1 MAIEFQHVTKRFG
14 AVTAVDDV
22 SVTFGGDRIYGLLGN
37 NGAGKSTL
45 LNILTGRMCPDG
57 GTVTVDGAP
66 VTGDAALGKLF
77 LVGEQNLY
85 PDDMRVKGA
94 FDAAALFYPD
104 FDRNR
109 AEDLAEQFGLS
120 TKQKI
125 SRLSTGYGSIFR
137 LILGLCVNTPYV
149 LFDEPVLGLDAQHRD
164 LFYRRLLESYA
175 EEPRTIVLSTHLID
189 EVADIVEYTVIL
201 RAGRVIQDAPTEEL
215 TAGACTI
222 SGPAAAV
229 DDYAAG
235 KEILTERS
243 LGGLKTV
250 SLRHDDGGTLPAGL
264 ERTRLGL
271 QEYFI
276 SLMEEEDRK

>member
-14 AVTAVDDV
+14 AVTAADDV

-45 LNILTGRMCPDG
+45 LNILAGRVCPDG

-94 FDAAALFYPD
+94 FDAAALFYPR

-109 AEDLAEQFGLS
+109 AEDLAKQFGLAVR
-120 TKQKI
+120 QKVN
-125 SRLSTGYGSIFR
+125 RLSTGYGSIFR

-164 LFYRRLLESYA
+164 LFYRLLLESYA
-175 EEPRTIVLSTHLID
+175 EAPRTIVLSTHLID
-189 EVADIVEYTVIL
+189 EVADIVEHTVII
-201 RAGRVIQDAPTEEL
+201 RRGRILQDAPTEEL
-215 TAGACTI
+215 TAGACAI

-229 DDYAAG
+229 DAYAAG
-235 KEILTERS
+235 KEVLTARS
-243 LGGLKTV
+243 LGGLRTV
-250 SLRHDDGGTLPAGL
+250 CLRHDDGADLPAGL
-264 ERTRLGL
+264 ERTRIGL